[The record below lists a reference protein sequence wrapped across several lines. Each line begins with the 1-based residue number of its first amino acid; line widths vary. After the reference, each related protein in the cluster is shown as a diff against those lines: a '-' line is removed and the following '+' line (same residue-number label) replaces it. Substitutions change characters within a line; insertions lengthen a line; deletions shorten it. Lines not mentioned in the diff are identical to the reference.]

1 MQLLPPGLDGII
13 YDDGVSDFGKCL
25 ATLTLATLLGCLAL
39 VPFAG
44 R

>member
-13 YDDGVSDFGKCL
+13 YDDGVFRIRKCL